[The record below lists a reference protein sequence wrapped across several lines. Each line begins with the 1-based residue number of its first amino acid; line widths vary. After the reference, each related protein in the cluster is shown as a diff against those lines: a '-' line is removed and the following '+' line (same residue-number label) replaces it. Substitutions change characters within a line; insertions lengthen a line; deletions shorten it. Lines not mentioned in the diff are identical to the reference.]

1 MKRGVVPYRWMFAVA
16 QVPPAHSPAGS
27 SMGRNAKDNEI
38 STVPLDAVDRWIAAL
53 GAVPPA
59 ARVYDVGPRRAEL
72 EFGITSAIADL
83 LSDRGLPRS
92 SFEGEAR
99 FAWSDLHYIAL
110 RLGSARVYLRTM
122 RSWAH
127 AVANAAEAGPQ
138 MVGIRYR
145 TYASPGASVDVL
157 LAGGQRV
164 RTVIGSDQIVAT
176 LNVHMANCESAFPPS
191 VQRVLHQA
199 AAFDFYI
206 LPPTLAGDLDFVRR
220 TGLAGCLTAS
230 RFVAGECQQRGVEAR
245 MAYGLLLAPPLGTPH
260 EWAEIRLGDIWAP
273 ADPLLLSILGRFA
286 GLDASRWPC
295 THSPNAVLLRLA
307 ACKTP
312 IVDGPDGPVETS
324 FMVSVGGQPRRRATA
339 SSALTARTS
348 GASRDSRRID
358 VAR

>member
-1 MKRGVVPYRWMFAVA
+1 MFGVA
-16 QVPPAHSPAGS
+16 QVLPAHSRAGS

-59 ARVYDVGPRRAEL
+59 ARVYDVTPRRAEL
-72 EFGITSAIADL
+72 EFGITSAIANL
-83 LSDRGLPRS
+83 LLDRGLPRS

-110 RLGSARVYLRTM
+110 RLGSARVYLRTL

-127 AVANAAEAGPQ
+127 SVANAAQCGSQ
-138 MVGIRYR
+138 VVGLRYR
-145 TYASPGASVDVL
+145 TYGSPGATVDVL
-157 LAGGQRV
+157 LPEGRRAKA
-164 RTVIGSDQIVAT
+164 VIGPDQIVAR
-176 LNVHMANCESAFPPS
+176 LNVHMASRESAFPPS

-206 LPPTLAGDLDFVRR
+206 LPPTLAGDLDFARR
-220 TGLAGCLTAS
+220 TGLAGCFAAS
-230 RFVAGECQQRGVEAR
+230 RFVVSECQQRGIDAR

-273 ADPLLLSILGRFA
+273 ADPLLLNILARFA

-307 ACKTP
+307 EWETP
-312 IVDGPDGPVETS
+312 IVDGAGGPVETS
-324 FMVSVGGQPRRRATA
+324 FVVSVGE
-339 SSALTARTS
+339 
-348 GASRDSRRID
+348 
-358 VAR
+358 